1 MTIMEL
7 KDKRETAQK
16 AADALSKEIPEAI
29 QAILK
34 LAKGH
39 EKIDEIRTA
48 LNTVAIYSN
57 RAVAALQDYTWLL
70 DGIMRN
76 TELEWPPT
84 CGTKKK

>member
-16 AADALSKEIPEAI
+16 ATDALNKEIPEAI
-29 QAILK
+29 QTILK

-48 LNTVAIYSN
+48 LNAVAVHSN
-57 RAVAALQDYTWLL
+57 RAVAVLQDYTWLL
-70 DGIMRN
+70 DGIMRG